1 MGLTSFY
8 ASPWIYYSLA
18 CFAYI
23 MVGVFGAV
31 VRWCH
36 MCRPYAS
43 HADFFYPARRHV
55 SFFYFFVSLQFPYVL
70 CPSDPAA
77 WLYVRGFCIV
87 YYPICFAV
95 LFFRYF
101 RMLKVLPPGR
111 NANFVDLRDPYAAFF
126 LPFLWL
132 VAMFVA
138 IVSGH
143 GSLLSHYHK
152 EMEYVFGALSLM
164 LSFGFVRE
172 CWLLSRRLKWFNEQN
187 YSSDDD
193 FSHAFAKRVLWLPT
207 IGFVIMWAV
216 FLSDSREAY
225 MVMNII
231 MTLFM
236 LAFLCQILAPNKSLA
251 LPKVASEME
260 RMEKACEESA
270 KNSCVDE
277 AVEED
282 CGVDAAE
289 VAEPCDDD
297 SVAECPDG
305 VDEKEWEAVKAEVL
319 DIVGRRYLEPSL
331 KRVDVIHDV
340 VKSKHTLAGTFIT
353 HVGFYRLVNAFRV
366 RHYEM
371 LTLSPPASMSQDMAA
386 EICGFKNRWALSN
399 ARKRLTD
406 FDYTIIDDYLKDKN
420 TNL

>member
-1 MGLTSFY
+1 MGLSTCY
-8 ASPWIYYSLA
+8 ESPWIYYSLA

-23 MVGVFGAV
+23 LIGVFGAV

-43 HADFFYPARRHV
+43 RGDFFYPARRHV

-70 CPSDPAA
+70 CPSDPAV

-111 NANFVDLRDPYAAFF
+111 NAYFVDLRDPYAAFF

-132 VAMFVA
+132 VALFAV

-143 GSLLSHYHK
+143 GDLLTKYHR
-152 EMEYVFGALSLM
+152 EMEYVFGALSLA
-164 LSFGFVRE
+164 LSFGFLRE
-172 CWLLSRRLKWFNEQN
+172 CWLLSRRLKWYNEQN

-193 FSHAFAKRVLWLPT
+193 FSHAFAKRVLWLPAM
-207 IGFVIMWAV
+207 GFAIMWAV

-231 MTLFM
+231 MVVFM
-236 LAFLCQILAPNKSLA
+236 LAFLCMILAPNKSLSS
-251 LPKVASEME
+251 KVAREIE
-260 RMEKACEESA
+260 RMEKAYEARA
-270 KNSCVDE
+270 KSSCVDE
-277 AVEED
+277 TTEED
-282 CGVDAAE
+282 CGVDVTE
-289 VAEPCDDD
+289 VAEPCDD
-297 SVAECPDG
+297 SGVVERPDN

-319 DIVGRRYLEPSL
+319 GIVGRRYLEPSL

-353 HVGFYRLVNAFRV
+353 QVGFYRLVNAFRV

-406 FDYTIIDDYLKDKN
+406 FDYTIIEDYLKDKKADS
-420 TNL
+420 